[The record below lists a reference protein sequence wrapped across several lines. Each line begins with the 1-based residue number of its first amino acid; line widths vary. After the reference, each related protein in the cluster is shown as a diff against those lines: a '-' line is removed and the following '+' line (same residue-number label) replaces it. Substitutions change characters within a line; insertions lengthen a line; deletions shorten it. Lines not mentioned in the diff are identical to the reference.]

1 MTTVIEAQDDLQ
13 ARSCEV
19 TAVPAHAIKR
29 MAAPSRRS
37 GSGLFFV
44 MRLEPELGS
53 RAQRIAPTPA
63 IRLSERHGGTFGDP
77 GDGLLEQFQLSRSRQ
92 GLSPAVRP

>member
-1 MTTVIEAQDDLQ
+1 V
-13 ARSCEV
+13 
-19 TAVPAHAIKR
+19 
-29 MAAPSRRS
+29 S

-44 MRLEPELGS
+44 MRLEPKLGS

-63 IRLSERHGGTFGDP
+63 IRLRERHGGTFGNP
-77 GDGLLEQFQLSRSRQ
+77 GDGLLEQFQLSCSRQ

>member
-1 MTTVIEAQDDLQ
+1 M
-13 ARSCEV
+13 
-19 TAVPAHAIKR
+19 
-29 MAAPSRRS
+29 S

-44 MRLEPELGS
+44 IRLEPELSS

-63 IRLSERHGGTFGDP
+63 IRLRVRHGGTFGNP
-77 GDGLLEQFQLSRSRQ
+77 GDGLLEQFQVSCSCQ